1 MVFFYQR
8 FINLNYRVENSHS
21 IYVII
26 MKIENSFAR
35 VRRVPEIIPYKRKE
49 VGIWQKSNLK

>member
-1 MVFFYQR
+1 
-8 FINLNYRVENSHS
+8 
-21 IYVII
+21 

-49 VGIWQKSNLK
+49 VEIWQKLSLKL

>member
-21 IYVII
+21 EESAYRFECASHTMEVEDYND
-26 MKIENSFAR
+26 MKIDDYNDEESEA
-35 VRRVPEIIPYKRKE
+35 I
-49 VGIWQKSNLK
+49 